1 MSLDIDDFSA
11 FIDSLTD
18 KLALH
23 QALSNPKKSQ
33 ALNDFVKDVVRDETT
48 SLMREHN
55 EVIQMQREENSL
67 LSKELVRM
75 QAERI
80 TLINSH
86 AADLKGLHASHAD
99 ELYRLHGEYAL
110 KLRNTMIEPTLSN
123 TH

>member
-1 MSLDIDDFSA
+1 MSLNIDALST
-11 FIDSLTD
+11 FIDSMTD
-18 KLALH
+18 KLSLY

-33 ALNDFVKDVVRDETT
+33 ALTEFVKDVVRDETT

-67 LSKELVRM
+67 LNKELTRL

-110 KLRNTMIEPTLSN
+110 KLRNNMIEPTLSD
-123 TH
+123 T